1 MWMYCSVVLR
11 FVKGK
16 LRERE
21 QEMLKMIPSTKFKQ
35 LNNDAERIRNEIKL
49 LIAADQNNKLLQT
62 GTVNIQHPT

>member
-16 LRERE
+16 LRECE
-21 QEMLKMIPSTKFKQ
+21 EEMLKMIPSTKFKQ